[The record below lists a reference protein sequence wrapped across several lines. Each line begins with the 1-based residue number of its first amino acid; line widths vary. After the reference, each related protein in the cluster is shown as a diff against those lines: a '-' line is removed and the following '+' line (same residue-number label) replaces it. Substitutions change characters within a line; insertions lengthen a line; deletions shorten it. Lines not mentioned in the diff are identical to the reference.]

1 MFLDNVTTI
10 VLIAP
15 VSIHIADTL
24 GIRVIPLLMAEALL
38 SDTGGVAKLVR
49 DPPNII
55 IGSAAGFS
63 FNDFLTHALPLTLV
77 AWVAALIVLLIV
89 FRRDLAQEPENIDDL
104 MRMRAADAIH
114 DPASLRKILIVFGF
128 VVALFFAHDA
138 LHVSPAFIA
147 LAGASAGLL
156 WVRPN
161 IERALDSVEWSVL
174 LFFASLFVTVGGLAA
189 SGILESAGATV
200 AGSPRTTCR
209 WPAWRCY
216 GPPRSPRPSW
226 TTSPLRSQ
234 WCRSSSTSAR
244 SASRPPHSGVRRRF
258 WRQRDT
264 DRLDLQCRYAYLQ

>member
-89 FRRDLAQEPENIDDL
+89 FRRDRHKEPENIDDL

-128 VVALFFAHDA
+128 VVALFSRMTRCTFRRRSSRWRE
-138 LHVSPAFIA
+138 LRPACCGCGRISSA
-147 LAGASAGLL
+147 RLTAWSGASCC
-156 WVRPN
+156 
-161 IERALDSVEWSVL
+161 
-174 LFFASLFVTVGGLAA
+174 SL
-189 SGILESAGATV
+189 
-200 AGSPRTTCR
+200 
-209 WPAWRCY
+209 PAC
-216 GPPRSPRPSW
+216 S
-226 TTSPLRSQ
+226 
-234 WCRSSSTSAR
+234 
-244 SASRPPHSGVRRRF
+244 
-258 WRQRDT
+258 
-264 DRLDLQCRYAYLQ
+264 